1 MSSSYDPNIDKSSSP
16 LAQPSEPLAS
26 PQDEPASVPTDVAPA
41 AALDF
46 DVNSTSTIVI
56 STGRV
61 REDPCCHCL
70 PAYFTRARGR
80 GGAGDFEPCTDSSCK
95 TCPPTLGARRLI
107 DSLPKEPRTEI
118 SARTKLNATLTISFL
133 LYLVWGGRCVR
144 CEQHDRACRRLPDEH
159 ADQVR
164 ALAKGVGE
172 LSLEPQSVSLLPLH
186 PLRLITILLKPMF

>member
-16 LAQPSEPLAS
+16 LTQPSEPLAS

-61 REDPCCHCL
+61 REHPCCHCL
-70 PAYFTRARGR
+70 PAYFNRA
-80 GGAGDFEPCTDSSCK
+80 
-95 TCPPTLGARRLI
+95 
-107 DSLPKEPRTEI
+107 
-118 SARTKLNATLTISFL
+118 
-133 LYLVWGGRCVR
+133 
-144 CEQHDRACRRLPDEH
+144 HEH
-159 ADQVR
+159 GDQVL

-172 LSLEPQSVSLLPLH
+172 LSLEPENAGKKNTALMAIVVELEAALA
-186 PLRLITILLKPMF
+186 